1 MQKICLVALI
11 FVFSAVLA
19 YSEEDS
25 VIVEKMAQ
33 SKQAQAVEEHNG
45 FIYVKAFYELGEND
59 TMANARDRLKQKAL
73 QMVSEYKGGEYSS
86 SELIIKGS
94 DSDSGDNLRYFN
106 SASLSTLGFIE
117 KLESLKE
124 EPTLNKLT
132 AYYKVRY
139 RILEGKKPEF
149 GFIAD
154 MKNRRMHPG
163 DRIMVDYS
171 IQTNA
176 FLYFFDLY
184 ADTAALIFPNSR
196 NSLNFIHAGKYIFPS
211 EADSK
216 NGIHF
221 DVSLPEGKS
230 ESMEIIRAVVT
241 RRQMNFDSVTTPEDI
256 LKILFQMR
264 RDEFEFIDLGFS
276 IKE

>member
-1 MQKICLVALI
+1 MQKNCMVALI

-45 FIYVKAFYELGEND
+45 FVYVKAFYDMGEND
-59 TMANARDRLKQKAL
+59 TLANARDRLKQKAV

-117 KLESLKE
+117 KLELLKE

-132 AYYKVRY
+132 AYFKVRY
-139 RILEGKKPEF
+139 HILEGKKPEF

-154 MKNRRMHPG
+154 MKNRHMHTG
-163 DRIMVDYS
+163 DRIRVDYS

-176 FLYFFDLY
+176 WIYLFDLY
-184 ADTAALIFPNSR
+184 GDTAALIFPNFR
-196 NSLNFIHAGKYIFPS
+196 NSSNFINAGKYVFPS
-211 EADSK
+211 EADGK
-216 NGIHF
+216 KGIHF

-241 RRQMNFDSVTTPEDI
+241 ARQMNFDSVKTPEDI
-256 LKILFQMR
+256 LQILFHMR